1 MDKQEGK
8 LLRIVVNGRNA
19 DDAALG
25 QAVEEA
31 VRQGHRVELRVTRDP
46 YDDVRFAA
54 AEPWNTPGP
63 AHTKFLF
70 R

>member
-1 MDKQEGK
+1 
-8 LLRIVVNGRNA
+8 
-19 DDAALG
+19 
-25 QAVEEA
+25 VEEA